1 MDSDRALH
9 PHLQCLEIKMLY
21 NGERSCSSGEKND
34 IKKVSFYREG
44 IRQQL
49 KGAGHVVCLHLV
61 DLSVAFKQESLILT
75 SPSQAD
81 HLIQSDVS
89 LL

>member
-9 PHLQCLEIKMLY
+9 PHSQCLEIKMLY

-44 IRQQL
+44 MNVGLGVGDGRAVKRSTWLGIL
-49 KGAGHVVCLHLV
+49 LV
-61 DLSVAFKQESLILT
+61 FLEVT
-75 SPSQAD
+75 
-81 HLIQSDVS
+81 
-89 LL
+89 